1 MTYRF
6 LELPS
11 VPAHLILPVDEALK
25 LENIFGGYTDNY
37 TIHEVQDEL
46 RDYLQVLFP
55 DYTKFRYQ
63 TLKKEIPVHKDRGR
77 DIAVNYIIDTGGEDA
92 RTVWYEEDY
101 TTPTHDVQ
109 LPKNRWHELR
119 VDTYHSVT
127 GITSLRYA
135 ITVAP

>member
-11 VPAHLILPVDEALK
+11 VPEHLILPVEETLK
-25 LENIFGGYTDNY
+25 LENIFGGHTNNY

-46 RDYLQVLFP
+46 REYLQALFP

-63 TLKKEIPVHKDRGR
+63 TLREEIPVHKDRGR
-77 DIAVNYIIDTGGEDA
+77 DIAVNYIIDAGGEDA
-92 RTVWYEEDY
+92 CTVWYEEDY

-109 LPKNRWHELR
+109 LPVHRWHELR

-127 GITSLRYA
+127 GITGLRYA